1 MPVVILLFILFALL
15 AFIVWER
22 RRTVAPLSRERMA
35 IGWAPPVLLRWP
47 ALASIFVCTVTLGVA
62 EWVSPAQPPFTG
74 RLSSLM
80 SLAYEHFGPR
90 GIVLVWFAASMDRGR
105 RSDFA
110 WQIWTFDWQNASSGE
125 HSISSRA
132 VDRQGNIQPAMDD
145 ARIAGKRTYWESNGQ
160 VTRRVRLS

>member
-1 MPVVILLFILFALL
+1 MKWLKRIEVLDTRYMGRF
-15 AFIVWER
+15 
-22 RRTVAPLSRERMA
+22 MA
-35 IGWAPPVLLRWP
+35 RDY
-47 ALASIFVCTVTLGVA
+47 VTLREEQRGA
-62 EWVSPAQPPFTG
+62 EKVWTEKSVGRTQLKSVPAKVT
-74 RLSSLM
+74 RLNGQYRVVG
-80 SLAYEHFGPR
+80 AAWGAPIERVEVQIDGGPW
-90 GIVLVWFAASMDRGR
+90 LPASMDRGR